1 MVYNIFINWLRFIF
15 KFDLLFSKPIAM
27 TEEEK
32 EEIRAKRFLYRMNL
46 KKNLSRF
53 QREKK
58 QLQLKEYNAKRNKI
72 TTLEEKKVK
81 SIKNRLYYQK
91 IREKILVK
99 NAEYRE
105 KHKEKNRAYQAK
117 YRKQQKQKNHAD

>member
-1 MVYNIFINWLRFIF
+1 MVYGIFINWLRSIF

-27 TEEEK
+27 TEEEIK
-32 EEIRAKRFLYRMNL
+32 AKRFLYRMNL

-58 QLQLKEYNAKRNKI
+58 RVQLKEYNAKRNKI

-81 SIKNRLYYQK
+81 SIKNMLYYQK
-91 IREKILVK
+91 NIEKILVK